1 MARALI
7 AAAAL
12 ALALAPAA
20 ALAQPRPIPEV
31 GGSSA
36 PAFVGAPFAPK
47 PLVAPDPPRHPHMA
61 PNGLS
66 NLHVDGFQTDVHQVP
81 GPLGNGT
88 ARSSV
93 FHAADCASVT
103 FDSRGRI
110 VTVCVSV
117 RDVTLHLKDAR
128 TLESLATYALPPRTP
143 HANMFRDFTGG
154 GYFYLDG
161 LDRAVIPTASRHI
174 FVMKATEPPG
184 WTMEADHDL
193 TPHVPDGD
201 AIISALPDWSGRIWF
216 ASKNGVVGTV
226 DDGAV
231 RAVATGEPIT
241 NSFAVDA
248 DGAVFI
254 VTDQA
259 LHRFEAG
266 ADGLPRSVW
275 RVAYDNDGTLKPGQT
290 QAGSGTTPTL
300 IGSDRVAITDNADP
314 VNVVVYGRR
323 TPAVSCKV
331 PVFEKG
337 ASSTDQSLIATPD
350 LIVAENNH
358 GYTGPA
364 ATEGGRT
371 TKPGLAKIDLH
382 PSGRGCRVAWTSQ
395 EIAPSV
401 VPKLSAATGLVYT
414 YTKPPTTDGSDPWY
428 LTAIDV
434 RTGRTAFKALAGD
447 GLGFN
452 NNYAPVTLGPDG
464 TAYVG
469 VLGGLV
475 ALRDATPP
483 PHTKASR
490 PTARLRVTCRGARV
504 TGDRI
509 LRVVFRSAQARVVDG
524 RAPFR
529 TRLRAPRARIR
540 VEGGAVLSRRAAPR
554 GARSRACS
562 RRAR

>member
-1 MARALI
+1 MRGRLPSVRRAILV
-7 AAAAL
+7 AAFL
-12 ALALAPAA
+12 LTPTA
-20 ALAQPRPIPEV
+20 ALAQPQPIPEA

-36 PAFVGAPFAPK
+36 APFVGSPFTPN
-47 PLVAPDPPRHPHMA
+47 PIVAPDPPRHPHMA

-66 NLHVDGFQTDVHQVP
+66 TLHVDGFQTDVHQVP

-117 RDVTLHLKDAR
+117 TAVTLHLKDPK
-128 TLESLATYALPPRTP
+128 TLASLATFELPSRTP
-143 HANMFRDFTGG
+143 SANMFQNFTGG
-154 GYFYLDG
+154 GYFYLDDQ
-161 LDRAVIPTASRHI
+161 DRAIIPTTSRHI
-174 FVMKATEPPG
+174 FVMKAG
-184 WTMEADHDL
+184 DSAFTMEADHDL
-193 TPHVPDGD
+193 SGIIPQGD
-201 AIISALPDWSGRIWF
+201 AIISALPDWSGRIWY
-216 ASKNGVVGTV
+216 ASRNGIVGIVGGGSVTV
-226 DDGAV
+226 
-231 RAVATGEPIT
+231 EPIG

-254 VTDQA
+254 VTDRA
-259 LHRFEAG
+259 LYRFEAP
-266 ADGLPRSVW
+266 DGTPKAVW
-275 RVAYDNDGTLKPGQT
+275 SAAYDNDGTVKPGQT

-300 IGSDRVAITDNADP
+300 IGRDRVAITDNADP
-314 VNVVVYGRR
+314 INVVVYGRK
-323 TPAVSCKV
+323 TPDVSCKV

-337 ASSTDQSLIATPD
+337 AGSTDQSLIGTPD

-371 TKPGLAKIDLH
+371 TKPGLAKVDLH

-434 RTGRTAFKALAGD
+434 RTGKTAFKALAGD

-483 PHTKASR
+483 PQAKPPK
-490 PTARLRVTCRGARV
+490 PTARLRVTCKGATV
-504 TGDRI
+504 TGTRI
-509 LRVVFRSAQARVVDG
+509 LRVVFNSPKARVVDG
-524 RAPFR
+524 KAPFR
-529 TRLRAPRARIR
+529 TRLRARRARVR
-540 VEGGAVLSRRAAPR
+540 VEGGAVLSRRVARRAS
-554 GARSRACS
+554 RSRACS